1 MEEYIE
7 VSAKTKEEAI
17 MNAAIQLGTSSD
29 NIEYDVIQ
37 EATSGLFGIGRKPA
51 IIRARKK
58 KDILLGEDISL
69 DFEEAVRDPLKD
81 ISAKKSFMK
90 KPAKKFTKEPVKKQ
104 PEKTVE
110 KKEEKPV
117 EKKPERKP
125 ENQPQPKAE
134 KEVEVKK
141 EEGKTGS
148 YKRKA
153 SDQQRSSR
161 ERCKRISGENVCSN
175 GFRSLHQNI
184 I

>member
-58 KDILLGEDISL
+58 KDISL

-125 ENQPQPKAE
+125 ENQPQSKAE
-134 KEVEVKK
+134 KEVEVRRTA
-141 EEGKTGS
+141 GKTGS

>member
-1 MEEYIE
+1 
-7 VSAKTKEEAI
+7 
-17 MNAAIQLGTSSD
+17 
-29 NIEYDVIQ
+29 
-37 EATSGLFGIGRKPA
+37 
-51 IIRARKK
+51 
-58 KDILLGEDISL
+58 
-69 DFEEAVRDPLKD
+69 
-81 ISAKKSFMK
+81 MK

-117 EKKPERKP
+117 EKKPERKTG
-125 ENQPQPKAE
+125 KSVAVKKLK

-141 EEGKTGS
+141 EEPQAKTGS

-175 GFRSLHQNI
+175 GFRVASKHHLI
-184 I
+184 KMTI